1 MARGVVGR
9 DTGVFA
15 PRLKGGTADGMDR
28 ANQRSA
34 ISNALINFQGGTKPI
49 LPSFVTGGQS
59 TLPAGRFFTNLPTQP
74 AQPPAGGTFQT
85 DYTLIPKEYL
95 EVETGM
101 AKAEAERIDN
111 ALIAAEDAAK
121 NRGGVASNPYT
132 DAIRLLQQEIAGG
145 KYGTSYVDAIKLL
158 EQRIAGGR
166 YGTSYDD
173 SIKIIQDQIDSG
185 VYGKPFNRLSNQLS
199 STGLI
204 AKQDIDAASANA
216 VRALSRRDPMA
227 QYSYEPSTAQIP
239 QAALSNYLT
248 SIGAGT
254 NEVDANRN
262 FLQSMIESENAQ
274 AQQYTN
280 AVSQAQN
287 AQRDAA
293 IQGVY
298 GNQAYSQSQLSS
310 AQQAQEFAI
319 KAAREAELKKLTD
332 QILGYT
338 TQEATSKSEGLKTLQ
353 DQILGYTAQGETSK
367 AEALRNLQDQILQYS
382 LKGGKT
388 SSKKK
393 GGKK

>member
-15 PRLKGGTADGMDR
+15 PRLTAARSEQGAVKPTFVSADR
-28 ANQRSA
+28 SEQRAAGPTIPSKKVSTKTPVNPKALQPNPLGNFPYPTYEMTGQPSPEATGNA
-34 ISNALINFQGGTKPI
+34 IFDAINNFTNTP
-49 LPSFVTGGQS
+49 TGG
-59 TLPAGRFFTNLPTQP
+59 
-74 AQPPAGGTFQT
+74 
-85 DYTLIPKEYL
+85 
-95 EVETGM
+95 
-101 AKAEAERIDN
+101 
-111 ALIAAEDAAK
+111 
-121 NRGGVASNPYT
+121 GGVSNPYT

-158 EQRIAGGR
+158 EQRIAGGQ

-227 QYSYEPSTAQIP
+227 GYSYEPSTAQIP

-274 AQQYTN
+274 TQQYTN

-338 TQEATSKSEGLKTLQ
+338 TQEATSKSEDLKTLQ

-388 SSKKK
+388 STKKK
-393 GGKK
+393 SGKK